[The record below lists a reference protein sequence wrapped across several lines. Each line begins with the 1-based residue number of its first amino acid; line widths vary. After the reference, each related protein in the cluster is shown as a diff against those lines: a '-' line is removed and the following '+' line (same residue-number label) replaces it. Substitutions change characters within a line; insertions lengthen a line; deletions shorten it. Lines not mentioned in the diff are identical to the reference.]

1 MRKTDLFR
9 IFADAIRPQGWEALW
24 EELSRRVEHYILKG
38 VTLRFVFGLRNFH
51 NRMLNKN
58 NAGWLPRGVVYTLRS
73 VQEVRVASMHTLRV
87 YYILQRGCL
96 LCLFFQ
102 QGCGRPRRQAGRS

>member
-9 IFADAIRPQGWEALW
+9 IFADAICPQGWDALW

-38 VTLRFVFGLRNFH
+38 VTDALFLYFETTTLE
-51 NRMLNKN
+51 LPAKTLQE
-58 NAGWLPRGVVYTLRS
+58 WLPRGVVYTLRS

-96 LCLFFQ
+96 LCLFSW
-102 QGCGRPRRQAGRS
+102 QGCGRPRSRIGRC